1 MNKNMTKADFIR
13 NCFCEVL
20 EDGKSHRYREI
31 YDYACTKS
39 VGTTFEGQLDLRNFI
54 LAFSNHLEQPD
65 FPYMRVRFGYYQKMT
80 PAMICGA
87 VGDRQLNRV
96 YELLD
101 AATALQQ
108 KARDVYTDEFAHT
121 NDDDAP
127 VSQIYKSVYR
137 KSDELID
144 CLSAWLAETEDLLNE
159 VEQHQEAEPGIGP
172 QLC

>member
-1 MNKNMTKADFIR
+1 M
-13 NCFCEVL
+13 
-20 EDGKSHRYREI
+20 
-31 YDYACTKS
+31 
-39 VGTTFEGQLDLRNFI
+39 RNFI

-121 NDDDAP
+121 NDDGAP
-127 VSQIYKSVYR
+127 VSQIYESVYR

-159 VEQHQEAEPGIGP
+159 VEQHQEAEPEIGP

>member
-20 EDGKSHRYREI
+20 EDGKIHRYREI

-101 AATALQQ
+101 AATALCLLYTSPSP
-108 KARDVYTDEFAHT
+108 RDA
-121 NDDDAP
+121 
-127 VSQIYKSVYR
+127 
-137 KSDELID
+137 
-144 CLSAWLAETEDLLNE
+144 
-159 VEQHQEAEPGIGP
+159 
-172 QLC
+172 